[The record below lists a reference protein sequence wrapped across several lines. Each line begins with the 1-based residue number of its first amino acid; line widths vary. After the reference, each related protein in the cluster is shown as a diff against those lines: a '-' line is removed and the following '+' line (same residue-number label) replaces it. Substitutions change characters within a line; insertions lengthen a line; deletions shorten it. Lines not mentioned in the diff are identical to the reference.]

1 MAIQQRSRRTPEAMA
16 LFTRR
21 ALRRAPRPLLVVA
34 AAALLAPLLAPG
46 AAQSQ
51 QQGYGQTMGSSP
63 LERQLYD
70 SNPNGGSGGGGG
82 SLLESGNPLGIMN
95 AIRRNSSL
103 SDATPP
109 SSAIDDALKA
119 FDAQSGPAAA
129 PAGPKLPG
137 P

>member
-1 MAIQQRSRRTPEAMA
+1 MAIQQRSFAPEAMA
-16 LFTRR
+16 LPTRR
-21 ALRRAPRPLLVVA
+21 ALRRPSWPPRPLLVVA
-34 AAALLAPLLAPG
+34 AAALLAPLLAP
-46 AAQSQ
+46 AAQAQ
-51 QQGYGQTMGSSP
+51 QQGYGQTMGTSP

-70 SNPNGGSGGGGG
+70 NNQRGGTGGG
-82 SLLESGNPLGIMN
+82 SPLESGNPLDIMN

-109 SSAIDDALKA
+109 ASAIDDALKA
-119 FDAQSGPAAA
+119 FDAQSGPA

>member
-1 MAIQQRSRRTPEAMA
+1 MA
-16 LFTRR
+16 LPTRR
-21 ALRRAPRPLLVVA
+21 ALRRAPRPLLGAA
-34 AAALLAPLLAPG
+34 AAALLAPLLAP
-46 AAQSQ
+46 AAALAQ

-70 SNPNGGSGGGGG
+70 SNPRGGSGG
-82 SLLESGNPLGIMN
+82 SPLESGNPLDIMN

-119 FDAQSGPAAA
+119 FDAQSGPAPAT
-129 PAGPKLPG
+129 AGPKPSG